1 MEQVGGRGEEGGN
14 LHLHCGFLTTM
25 VTSQGLVETSLIS
38 KKEKLPGH
46 FSFQQEPKEALSS
59 RRLE

>member
-1 MEQVGGRGEEGGN
+1 MEQVGAGEGRREN
-14 LHLHCGFLTTM
+14 LHLHCVFLTIM
-25 VTSQGLVETSLIS
+25 VASQGLVETILIS
-38 KKEKLPGH
+38 KKEKLPGY